1 LPYGDGVE
9 KTIWEQSIDYNDGGG
24 RPSDAVLSVLKNSP
38 YTLDVITDS
47 IESLVAEGM
56 SDFLVVT
63 VEILENIGLHPTPL
77 QAPLGPQAVQ
87 SLLKLLMTTMKE
99 EWIHEEIH
107 ETAFGALDRLGWKP
121 DTDELRAFCMLAKG
135 HTKELAKWGKTA
147 VQPLIKALSDDEEWV
162 RQTAARALG
171 VIGDARAVVP
181 LIKALGDGNKHVRGY
196 AASALDKLEW
206 KPDTDEFRAAYLI
219 ASNDWKSLVEWGEPA
234 VQWLIEALRD
244 EDGDVSWH
252 AASALGEIGD
262 ARAVEPLIKAL
273 RDEDGDVSWHAA
285 SALGEIGDARAVEPL
300 IKALRDNSSAAKA
313 LVNIGDARAVEPLI
327 KALGDKDSDVRQRGA
342 EALGEIGDERA
353 VEPLIAAL
361 SVDGAYVRYSAAEA
375 LGQYAKEALK
385 MLEKRGKLGESAVE
399 PMIKLLTNSNL
410 GARNYAASMLG
421 KMGDRRAV
429 KPLIE
434 VLGSDKLSVIKTAA
448 GALGKL
454 GNERA
459 VEPLIKTF
467 EDGNLGVIKVAAK
480 TIVKIKEADIGDEEK
495 KNILKFLKSK
505 DPAMVLMGASMLK
518 GILEK

>member
-1 LPYGDGVE
+1 
-9 KTIWEQSIDYNDGGG
+9 
-24 RPSDAVLSVLKNSP
+24 
-38 YTLDVITDS
+38 
-47 IESLVAEGM
+47 
-56 SDFLVVT
+56 
-63 VEILENIGLHPTPL
+63 
-77 QAPLGPQAVQ
+77 
-87 SLLKLLMTTMKE
+87 MTTMKE

-234 VQWLIEALRD
+234 VQWLIE
-244 EDGDVSWH
+244 
-252 AASALGEIGD
+252 
-262 ARAVEPLIKAL
+262 AL

-467 EDGNLGVIKVAAK
+467 EDENLGVIKVAAK
-480 TIVKIKEADIGDEEK
+480 AIVKIKEADIGDEEK